1 MRGVWMIAVTKG
13 AITSPC
19 MAFTTTLGQAIP
31 HLQQNLVLCVKTKQL
46 KTVSLKKIFKKIFF
60 KFAHLQMWSLDPWHR
75 GHERVQNLGTVSPD
89 VVFVKLVGPYPIT
102 LIQSPVE

>member
-13 AITSPC
+13 ANTSPC
-19 MAFTTTLGQAIP
+19 MAFTTTLGQAVHIYNKIWFCV
-31 HLQQNLVLCVKTKQL
+31 LRQNNLKQCPW
-46 KTVSLKKIFKKIFF
+46 KKYFKNFSSSLHISKCGP
-60 KFAHLQMWSLDPWHR
+60 LTLWQG

>member
-19 MAFTTTLGQAIP
+19 MAFTTTLGQTVHIYNKIWFCVSR
-31 HLQQNLVLCVKTKQL
+31 QNNLKQCPW
-46 KTVSLKKIFKKIFF
+46 KKYLKKIFF
-60 KFAHLQMWSLDPWHR
+60 KFAHLQMWSLDPWQ
-75 GHERVQNLGTVSPD
+75 GDHERVQNLGTVSPD